1 MLHADQQVYVLKI
14 PMARA
19 KVDRLEAGRRGGSC
33 PTISLGTTTPEKIIQ
48 TFREKSV
55 CAGRFVWGLILF
67 LGSWF
72 QSCEG
77 EKRLFMFLAN
87 HTKRLKR
94 DGERVVSVEA
104 HPSRFQ

>member
-1 MLHADQQVYVLKI
+1 
-14 PMARA
+14 MARA

-33 PTISLGTTTPEKIIQ
+33 PTISLGTTTPEKIMLIMHKL
-48 TFREKSV
+48 FERKV
-55 CAGRFVWGLILF
+55 WCAGRFVWGLISF
-67 LGSWF
+67 LKSWF
-72 QSCEG
+72 QFCEG

-87 HTKRLKR
+87 HTKRVKR